1 MVWEHVGHCETATI
15 GNKVT
20 KIIGGAGNPTERI
33 ETLKSEYEIS
43 KDPTLQR
50 RLAKLTGG
58 VAIIHAGAATEIGRN
73 ELKDRLDDAIKATK
87 VAIEEGIVE
96 GGGTALA
103 KVSGYEREQHGED
116 VVSGFEI
123 VHEALE
129 APIRQILANAGFD
142 EDDTALIINNTIEGE
157 EGFNA
162 KTMQYENLIESGV
175 VDPVKVVCTSLKNAA
190 SVASIVILTGGV
202 LIDTE

>member
-1 MVWEHVGHCETATI
+1 M
-15 GNKVT
+15 
-20 KIIGGAGNPTERI
+20 
-33 ETLKSEYEIS
+33 
-43 KDPTLQR
+43 
-50 RLAKLTGG
+50 
-58 VAIIHAGAATEIGRN
+58 
-73 ELKDRLDDAIKATK
+73 
-87 VAIEEGIVE
+87 
-96 GGGTALA
+96 
-103 KVSGYEREQHGED
+103 REQQQKLAEKEEHSED
-116 VVSGFEI
+116 VINGFEI
-123 VHEALE
+123 VHGALE

-142 EDDTALIINNTIEGE
+142 ENDTALIINNIIEGE